1 MANLAPPLK
10 EKKAE
15 DNLEYGS
22 KKYFKQSFKDY
33 ADIVEK
39 GLKEG
44 YKNLTQSDINILSRR
59 FNDLKLY
66 DFDGKDKDVAS
77 AKKQMKS
84 IVKEYMIN
92 KSIQSDGIDA
102 NIPRL
107 KKKKFKDV

>member
-1 MANLAPPLK
+1 MSD
-10 EKKAE
+10 KAE

-22 KKYFKQSFKDY
+22 KKYFKQSFKNY

-44 YKNLTQSDINILSRR
+44 YGSLSQTDINILSKR

-77 AKKQMKS
+77 AEKQMKS
-84 IVKEYMIN
+84 IVKEYMLN
-92 KSIQSDGIDA
+92 KSIKSDGID
-102 NIPRL
+102 NNVPRL
-107 KKKKFKDV
+107 KKLKFKDI